1 MMPPGLDAGGWA
13 TARAGPVH
21 SSHAS
26 PLALSPASGHA
37 SLPLHALPERN
48 LIGVAGE
55 LRTLIKVRISP
66 GLAAASKTRQI
77 DDASVCCASRHT
89 CLSEDSPS
97 QDMVP
102 PACPDASSSMRGN
115 GQGTHSFGHWL
126 LAVIL
131 SSTVKLASRANDW
144 LCASAKKAL
153 ALGAGP
159 RPTLAANLSR
169 SGVVG
174 WSPYSTDLLISADEW
189 EGTAS
194 ARAGRLA
201 VGVCCYPTLP
211 SLLLGG
217 LHAPTAGQ

>member
-77 DDASVCCASRHT
+77 DDASVCCASRHA
-89 CLSEDSPS
+89 CLGEDSPS

-115 GQGTHSFGHWL
+115 GQGTIPLVIGSSLLYCRPQYNLQAEPMTGYAQAQKKRLRLEPGPAPHS
-126 LAVIL
+126 
-131 SSTVKLASRANDW
+131 
-144 LCASAKKAL
+144 
-153 ALGAGP
+153 
-159 RPTLAANLSR
+159 
-169 SGVVG
+169 
-174 WSPYSTDLLISADEW
+174 LLISADQ
-189 EGTAS
+189 
-194 ARAGRLA
+194 
-201 VGVCCYPTLP
+201 V
-211 SLLLGG
+211 
-217 LHAPTAGQ
+217 

>member
-1 MMPPGLDAGGWA
+1 MPPGLDAGGWA
-13 TARAGPVH
+13 TVRAGPVH

-26 PLALSPASGHA
+26 PLALSSASGHA

-77 DDASVCCASRHT
+77 DDASVCCASRHA
-89 CLSEDSPS
+89 CLGEDSPS

-131 SSTVKLASRANDW
+131 SSTVKLASNYYYYYYYSIMVRMTTVM
-144 LCASAKKAL
+144 LVAS
-153 ALGAGP
+153 
-159 RPTLAANLSR
+159 
-169 SGVVG
+169 
-174 WSPYSTDLLISADEW
+174 
-189 EGTAS
+189 
-194 ARAGRLA
+194 
-201 VGVCCYPTLP
+201 P
-211 SLLLGG
+211 SLYIFILIIIIIIIIIILLS
-217 LHAPTAGQ
+217 L

>member
-1 MMPPGLDAGGWA
+1 MPPGLDAGGWA

-115 GQGTHSFGHWL
+115 GQGTIPLVIGSSL
-126 LAVIL
+126 LYWRPQYNLQAEPM
-131 SSTVKLASRANDW
+131 TGYAQAQ
-144 LCASAKKAL
+144 KKAL

>member
-1 MMPPGLDAGGWA
+1 MPPGLDAGGWA

-102 PACPDASSSMRGN
+102 PACPDASFSMRGN
-115 GQGTHSFGHWL
+115 GPGTHSSWS
-126 LAVIL
+126 LAPRSV
-131 SSTVKLASRANDW
+131 TVVHSK
-144 LCASAKKAL
+144 
-153 ALGAGP
+153 
-159 RPTLAANLSR
+159 T
-169 SGVVG
+169 
-174 WSPYSTDLLISADEW
+174 W
-189 EGTAS
+189 EQS
-194 ARAGRLA
+194 QRLA
-201 VGVCCYPTLP
+201 MFMFDDATK
-211 SLLLGG
+211 
-217 LHAPTAGQ
+217 TTTTTTTTTRRR

>member
-1 MMPPGLDAGGWA
+1 MPPGLDAGGWA

-21 SSHAS
+21 RTHAS

-37 SLPLHALPERN
+37 SVPLHALPERN

-131 SSTVKLASRANDW
+131 SSTVKLASRSNDW
-144 LCASAKKAL
+144 LRDSRPWRGSSPASRAQRQSAL
-153 ALGAGP
+153 AQARKKRLRLEPGP
-159 RPTLAANLSR
+159 APHS
-169 SGVVG
+169 
-174 WSPYSTDLLISADEW
+174 LLISADQ
-189 EGTAS
+189 
-194 ARAGRLA
+194 
-201 VGVCCYPTLP
+201 V
-211 SLLLGG
+211 
-217 LHAPTAGQ
+217 

>member
-1 MMPPGLDAGGWA
+1 MPPGLDAGGWA

-26 PLALSPASGHA
+26 PLALSSASGHA

-77 DDASVCCASRHT
+77 DDASVCCASRHA
-89 CLSEDSPS
+89 CLGEDSPS

-115 GQGTHSFGHWL
+115 GQGTQGFGHWL
-126 LAVIL
+126 LASFTVVHSKTCKQSQTTGYVL
-131 SSTVKLASRANDW
+131 S
-144 LCASAKKAL
+144 
-153 ALGAGP
+153 
-159 RPTLAANLSR
+159 LSV
-169 SGVVG
+169 SLSV
-174 WSPYSTDLLISADEW
+174 
-189 EGTAS
+189 
-194 ARAGRLA
+194 RLS
-201 VGVCCYPTLP
+201 VCLSVCL
-211 SLLLGG
+211 SVRLSVCL
-217 LHAPTAGQ
+217 

>member
-26 PLALSPASGHA
+26 PLALSSASGHA

-89 CLSEDSPS
+89 CLGEDSPS

-126 LAVIL
+126 LASFTVVHSKTRKQSQTTGYVCVTRVPGVAPPPRAEPNARA
-131 SSTVKLASRANDW
+131 SSLAQAQ
-144 LCASAKKAL
+144 KKRL
-153 ALGAGP
+153 RLEPGP
-159 RPTLAANLSR
+159 APHS
-169 SGVVG
+169 
-174 WSPYSTDLLISADEW
+174 LLISADQ
-189 EGTAS
+189 
-194 ARAGRLA
+194 
-201 VGVCCYPTLP
+201 V
-211 SLLLGG
+211 
-217 LHAPTAGQ
+217 

>member
-1 MMPPGLDAGGWA
+1 MPPGLDAGGWA

-77 DDASVCCASRHT
+77 DDASVCCASRHA
-89 CLSEDSPS
+89 CLGEDSPS

-144 LCASAKKAL
+144 LCSCVPGVAPP
-153 ALGAGP
+153 P
-159 RPTLAANLSR
+159 RAEPN
-169 SGVVG
+169 
-174 WSPYSTDLLISADEW
+174 
-189 EGTAS
+189 
-194 ARAGRLA
+194 ARARLRKRKKSA
-201 VGVCCYPTLP
+201 CDW
-211 SLLLGG
+211 SR
-217 LHAPTAGQ
+217 APPHTRC

>member
-1 MMPPGLDAGGWA
+1 MPPGLDAGGWA

-26 PLALSPASGHA
+26 PLALSSASGHA

-55 LRTLIKVRISP
+55 LRTLTKVRISP

-77 DDASVCCASRHT
+77 DDASVCCASRHA
-89 CLSEDSPS
+89 CLGEDSPS

-131 SSTVKLASRANDW
+131 SSTVQPASRANDW
-144 LCASAKKAL
+144 LCASAKKSAC
-153 ALGAGP
+153 AW
-159 RPTLAANLSR
+159 SR
-169 SGVVG
+169 
-174 WSPYSTDLLISADEW
+174 
-189 EGTAS
+189 
-194 ARAGRLA
+194 
-201 VGVCCYPTLP
+201 
-211 SLLLGG
+211 
-217 LHAPTAGQ
+217 APPHTRC

>member
-1 MMPPGLDAGGWA
+1 MKPPGLDAGGWA

-26 PLALSPASGHA
+26 PLALSSASGHA

-55 LRTLIKVRISP
+55 LRTLTKVRISP

-77 DDASVCCASRHT
+77 DDASVCCASRHA
-89 CLSEDSPS
+89 CLGEDSPS

-115 GQGTHSFGHWL
+115 GPGTHSFGHWL

-131 SSTVKLASRANDW
+131 SSTVKLGSRANDW
-144 LCASAKKAL
+144 LCS
-153 ALGAGP
+153 
-159 RPTLAANLSR
+159 
-169 SGVVG
+169 
-174 WSPYSTDLLISADEW
+174 
-189 EGTAS
+189 
-194 ARAGRLA
+194 
-201 VGVCCYPTLP
+201 
-211 SLLLGG
+211 
-217 LHAPTAGQ
+217 

>member
-1 MMPPGLDAGGWA
+1 MPPGLDAGGWA

-26 PLALSPASGHA
+26 PLALSSASGHA

-89 CLSEDSPS
+89 CLGEDSPS

-115 GQGTHSFGHWL
+115 GQGTHSSWSLAPRTSVTVVHSKTWEQSQRLAMFMKFETPSLAAVGKTSARSATVPPAAVSKARTIGPPLPRLPSDSRPWRWL
-126 LAVIL
+126 LAVSL
-131 SSTVKLASRANDW
+131 SSTSDPVVIKQGVRN
-144 LCASAKKAL
+144 SA
-153 ALGAGP
+153 
-159 RPTLAANLSR
+159 
-169 SGVVG
+169 
-174 WSPYSTDLLISADEW
+174 
-189 EGTAS
+189 
-194 ARAGRLA
+194 
-201 VGVCCYPTLP
+201 
-211 SLLLGG
+211 
-217 LHAPTAGQ
+217 

>member
-115 GQGTHSFGHWL
+115 GQGTHSSWS
-126 LAVIL
+126 LAPRCD
-131 SSTVKLASRANDW
+131 TVVHSKTWEEPMTGYVHEVRNSKLGGGRRNVCAFCHRAACGGQQSANHRS
-144 LCASAKKAL
+144 ASAA
-153 ALGAGP
+153 P
-159 RPTLAANLSR
+159 AA
-169 SGVVG
+169 
-174 WSPYSTDLLISADEW
+174 
-189 EGTAS
+189 
-194 ARAGRLA
+194 
-201 VGVCCYPTLP
+201 
-211 SLLLGG
+211 
-217 LHAPTAGQ
+217 